1 MNFLVTNRDVVDMK
15 NGVLAEVPLLLAA
28 VPEEGKDDDDC
39 SPSEIRDRN
48 TRKHAV
54 RTHCRFRRWRRR
66 NLQLVVVPMVS
77 ECRELLL
84 IMY

>member
-1 MNFLVTNRDVVDMK
+1 MNFLVTNRDVVETK
-15 NGVLAEVPLLLAA
+15 NGIADVLVVAA
-28 VPEEGKDDDDC
+28 PEEGKDDDDC

-48 TRKHAV
+48 TMRHAV